1 MAQAIGMNPRH
12 PRLEELRA
20 WLAGSALPPA
30 LAEAQ
35 HLRWRWVAGGDV
47 NLRVRVTGETPEGLQ
62 HWFVRFAGQYSTALG
77 AHLPTEATAHRAAA
91 AAGLAPTLVHVDESL
106 GILVS
111 DWWPGRPWRWR
122 QARRGLE
129 AFATLAARLHAL
141 PVPAG
146 LPTLHPA
153 TAVRQLLAELSPL
166 QETDTLQQA
175 AHRAM
180 LNALERAA
188 TFGTTTVNGDVAS
201 TGSCASAMSTP
212 VLVHSDPHAGNILQ
226 AVDGSLR
233 LVDFEYAGAGAPVHD
248 LAVFATSHDLTGQQ
262 RQALLAAY
270 AAAGGGAV
278 SPQELQLACGVAD
291 ALWLAWTL
299 RVHGTAWPQVPRARR
314 VAARLAAL
322 S

>member
-1 MAQAIGMNPRH
+1 MNPRH
-12 PRLEELRA
+12 PRLDEFCA

-35 HLRWRWVAGGDV
+35 NLRWRWLAGGAV
-47 NLRVRVTGETPEGLQ
+47 NLRVRVTGQTPTGTRQ
-62 HWFVRFAGQYSTALG
+62 WFVRFAGQDSNALG
-77 AHLPTEATAHRAAA
+77 AQLATEALAHRAAA
-91 AAGLAPTLVHVDESL
+91 SAGLAPTLVHVDAAL
-106 GILVS
+106 GVLVS

-122 QARRGLE
+122 QARRGVE
-129 AFATLAARLHAL
+129 AFAVLAARLHAL

-180 LNALERAA
+180 LNALESAA
-188 TFGTTTVNGDVAS
+188 TSGTTTVNGDVAS
-201 TGSCASAMSTP
+201 TGSGASAMTTP
-212 VLVHSDPHAGNILQ
+212 ALIHSDPHAGNLLQ
-226 AVDGSLR
+226 GADGSLR
-233 LVDFEYAGAGAPVHD
+233 LVDFEYAGAGEPVHD
-248 LAVFATSHDLTGQQ
+248 LAVFATSHDLTGQA
-262 RQALLAAY
+262 RGDLLAAY
-270 AAAGGGAV
+270 ATAGGRAI
-278 SPQELQLACGVAD
+278 SAQELQQACRVAD

-299 RVHGTAWPQVPRARR
+299 RVHGAAWPKVPRARR

>member
-1 MAQAIGMNPRH
+1 MAQATTVNPSH
-12 PRLEELRA
+12 PRLDDFRA
-20 WLAGSALPPA
+20 WLAGSELPPA
-30 LAEAQ
+30 MAAARK
-35 HLRWRWVAGGDV
+35 LRWRGLAGGEV

-62 HWFVRFAGQYSTALG
+62 HWFVRFACQNSTALG
-77 AHLPTEATAHRAAA
+77 THLTTEAKALRAAA
-91 AAGLAPTLVHVDESL
+91 AAGLAPTLVHVDEAL

-212 VLVHSDPHAGNILQ
+212 V
-226 AVDGSLR
+226 
-233 LVDFEYAGAGAPVHD
+233 
-248 LAVFATSHDLTGQQ
+248 FATSPTTS
-262 RQALLAAY
+262 AVLLIIDPVVYPKMERICEKRGPKMDAMVFNKSPKIVKIFMPKNERESNTNNTIIMVLLSIP
-270 AAAGGGAV
+270 AV
-278 SPQELQLACGVAD
+278 ESEFIIGCCIWSIIIYLHIFFANC
-291 ALWLAWTL
+291 
-299 RVHGTAWPQVPRARR
+299 VPKQYNI
-314 VAARLAAL
+314 
-322 S
+322 

>member
-1 MAQAIGMNPRH
+1 MAQATTVNPSH
-12 PRLEELRA
+12 PRLDDFRA
-20 WLAGSALPPA
+20 WLAGSELPPA
-30 LAEAQ
+30 MAAARK
-35 HLRWRWVAGGDV
+35 LRWRWLAGGEV
-47 NLRVRVTGETPEGLQ
+47 NLRMRVTGETPEGLQ
-62 HWFVRFAGQYSTALG
+62 HWFVRFAGQNSTALG
-77 AHLPTEATAHRAAA
+77 AHLTTEAKAHRAAA
-91 AAGLAPTLVHVDESL
+91 AAGLAPTLVHVDEAL

-129 AFATLAARLHAL
+129 TFAALAARLHAV
-141 PVPAG
+141 PVPSG
-146 LPTLHPA
+146 LPALHPKTA
-153 TAVRQLLAELSPL
+153 TRQLLAELEALP
-166 QETDTLQQA
+166 EHDTLQNA

-180 LNALERAA
+180 LNALERA
-188 TFGTTTVNGDVAS
+188 TEPTTTSIGQVTSVDSGTAS
-201 TGSCASAMSTP
+201 MSSP

-233 LVDFEYAGAGAPVHD
+233 LVDFEYAGAGAPLHD

-270 AAAGGGAV
+270 AAAGGRTI
-278 SPQELQLACGVAD
+278 SHQELLLACGVAD

-299 RVHGTAWPQVPRARR
+299 RVHGAAWPQVPRARR
-314 VAARLAAL
+314 VATRLAAL

>member
-1 MAQAIGMNPRH
+1 MNPRH

-20 WLAGSALPPA
+20 WLAGSELPPA

-35 HLRWRWVAGGDV
+35 HLRWRWLAGGAV
-47 NLRVRVTGETPEGLQ
+47 NLRVRVTGETPAGER
-62 HWFVRFAGQYSTALG
+62 HWFVRFAGHGNAALG
-77 AHLPTEATAHRAAA
+77 AQLDTEALAHRAAA
-91 AAGLAPTLVHVDESL
+91 AAGLAPHLVHIDAAL
-106 GILVS
+106 GVLVS

-153 TAVRQLLAELSPL
+153 TAVRQLLAELLPL

-180 LNALERAA
+180 LKALESAA
-188 TFGTTTVNGDVAS
+188 TSVTTKANDAAAT
-201 TGSCASAMSTP
+201 TGSSASALSTP
-212 VLVHSDPHAGNILQ
+212 VLIHSDPHAGNILQ

-262 RQALLAAY
+262 RHALLAAY
-270 AAAGGGAV
+270 AAAGGDTV
-278 SPQELQLACGVAD
+278 SQQELQLACGVAD

-299 RVHGTAWPQVPRARR
+299 RVHGAAWPQVPRARR

>member
-1 MAQAIGMNPRH
+1 MNPRH

-20 WLAGSALPPA
+20 WLAGSELPPA
-30 LAEAQ
+30 LAEARN
-35 HLRWRWVAGGDV
+35 LRWRWLAGGAV
-47 NLRVRVTGETPEGLQ
+47 NLRVRVTGETPAGER
-62 HWFVRFAGQYSTALG
+62 HWFVRFAGHDSAALG
-77 AHLPTEATAHRAAA
+77 AQLGTEALAHRAAA
-91 AAGLAPTLVHVDESL
+91 AAGLAPHLVHIDAAL
-106 GILVS
+106 GVLVS

-129 AFATLAARLHAL
+129 AFAALAARLHAL

-180 LNALERAA
+180 LKALECAA
-188 TFGTTTVNGDVAS
+188 TSVTTKANDAAAT
-201 TGSCASAMSTP
+201 TGSSASALSTP
-212 VLVHSDPHAGNILQ
+212 ALVHSDPHAGNILQ

-262 RQALLAAY
+262 RHALLAAY
-270 AAAGGGAV
+270 AAAGGDTV
-278 SPQELQLACGVAD
+278 SQQELQLACGVAD

-299 RVHGTAWPQVPRARR
+299 RVHGAAWPQVPRARR

>member
-1 MAQAIGMNPRH
+1 MNPRH

-20 WLAGSALPPA
+20 WLAGSELPPA
-30 LAEAQ
+30 LAEARN
-35 HLRWRWVAGGDV
+35 LRWRWLAGGAV
-47 NLRVRVTGETPEGLQ
+47 NLRVRVTGETPAGER
-62 HWFVRFAGQYSTALG
+62 HWFVRFAGHGSAALG
-77 AHLPTEATAHRAAA
+77 AQLDTEALAHRAAA
-91 AAGLAPTLVHVDESL
+91 AAGLAPHLVHIDAAL
-106 GILVS
+106 GVLVS

-175 AHRAM
+175 AHRTM
-180 LNALERAA
+180 LKALESAA
-188 TFGTTTVNGDVAS
+188 TSVTTKANDAAAT
-201 TGSCASAMSTP
+201 TGSSASALSTP
-212 VLVHSDPHAGNILQ
+212 ALVHSDPHAGNILQ

-262 RQALLAAY
+262 RHALLAAY
-270 AAAGGGAV
+270 AAAGGDTV
-278 SPQELQLACGVAD
+278 SQQELQLACGVAD

-299 RVHGTAWPQVPRARR
+299 RVHGAAWPQVPRARR